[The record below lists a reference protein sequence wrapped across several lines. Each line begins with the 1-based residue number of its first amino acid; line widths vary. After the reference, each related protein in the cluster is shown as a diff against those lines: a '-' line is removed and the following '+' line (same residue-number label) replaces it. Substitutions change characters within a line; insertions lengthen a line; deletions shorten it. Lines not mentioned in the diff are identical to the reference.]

1 MLDMVSSCVV
11 LYYIML
17 CIKNIVDGGNHF
29 VLFYVVLCYP
39 KNVVHGIKCC
49 IIKACVCVC
58 VCVRA
63 PRARARFSAAFNPL
77 LLHHRRPVCHPPP
90 PGMLYHRMSGY
101 VGPRSNARAHT
112 HSRAGAGGLTRSCW
126 LVVLLPIR
134 TK

>member
-63 PRARARFSAAFNPL
+63 PRARARVLVLPSILSSSTTAAPFAILPPL
-77 LLHHRRPVCHPPP
+77 ACYTTVCQDMLG
-90 PGMLYHRMSGY
+90 PGQT
-101 VGPRSNARAHT
+101 RAHT
-112 HSRAGAGGLTRSCW
+112 HIHAPGR
-126 LVVLLPIR
+126 VV
-134 TK
+134 